1 VHQLCARGN
10 ILVDVCIGKLSAL
23 DVMED
28 VTTMVLHQKCPI
40 SPDWTHSP
48 DTWGNVKQCM
58 DSDGTTGYVQWIM
71 LVV

>member
-1 VHQLCARGN
+1 MGGN
-10 ILVDVCIGKLSAL
+10 ILVDVCIGKLLAP

-28 VTTMVLHQKCPI
+28 VATIALHWKSPI

-48 DTWGNVKQCM
+48 DSWRNVKQHM
-58 DSDGTTGYVQWIM
+58 DGDGTTSYTQRIM